1 MSLGNR
7 WRPLVRTLNR
17 NSMNGADGLCGDAH
31 PPGAAARTGRVW
43 LAGALA
49 LLLLVASA
57 LSLRADAAESAV
69 TRFDATSV
77 DSFARSY
84 EAIVAALPARE
95 VPRLELA
102 VERTL
107 RYYALTTG
115 RNLGQTDLINLFGG
129 KTADQV
135 VAAAPL
141 PDDPALL

>member
-1 MSLGNR
+1 MQ
-7 WRPLVRTLNR
+7 TLNR
-17 NSMNGADGLCGDAH
+17 NSMHGADALCGEARS
-31 PPGAAARTGRVW
+31 PGAPARTDRVW

-49 LLLLVASA
+49 LLLLVAA
-57 LSLRADAAESAV
+57 AMSLRADAAEGAAA
-69 TRFDATSV
+69 RFDATSI

-84 EAIVAALPARE
+84 EAIVAALPASE

-115 RNLGQTDLINLFGG
+115 RSLGQADLINLFGG

-135 VAAAPL
+135 VASAPL
-141 PDDPALL
+141 PDDPTLSYVSR